1 MWTDD
6 HDPPKPTSQWTPGLT
21 VDYPWT
27 LFVRRFP
34 YVELTRVEVGLVSPT
49 TGERLSLAG
58 DTNGQRSYQVATFD
72 LRLASENLLIVY
84 AEGWY
89 KVETSSAVHGP
100 EWHWSMKE
108 ATLSFSNPERNVRF
122 YLQLDQ
128 PAADLVEPQQVEVR
142 AGAEVIDRFVL
153 PPAKMELR
161 RVDIPASAL
170 GGAETVDLTI
180 SADRPFV
187 PASVPALE
195 SGDSRELGV
204 RVFRAFVQPS

>member
-1 MWTDD
+1 
-6 HDPPKPTSQWTPGLT
+6 
-21 VDYPWT
+21 
-27 LFVRRFP
+27 
-34 YVELTRVEVGLVSPT
+34 
-49 TGERLSLAG
+49 
-58 DTNGQRSYQVATFD
+58 
-72 LRLASENLLIVY
+72 
-84 AEGWY
+84 
-89 KVETSSAVHGP
+89 
-100 EWHWSMKE
+100 MKE